1 MLWAV
6 YLSLIAAYF
15 FKCKLLCTRS
25 SGVLGGRL
33 LNSLGV
39 AWLSCLCQDFLSFD
53 TPLWIVAVLI
63 EGSLLLYQPPKKAQD
78 TLDWNFIDSLTRLF
92 LLSLVIPAIFTGSG
106 FYNSCFVMFYYVRHT
121 QELPPAPSQLKQWLE
136 KTVDSLAPQPAS
148 VRVS

>member
-1 MLWAV
+1 M
-6 YLSLIAAYF
+6 
-15 FKCKLLCTRS
+15 
-25 SGVLGGRL
+25 GRL
-33 LNSLGV
+33 FEFDRSVLLQVQAVVHNIQRGIGWTSTQLAWGCLALMSLSG
-39 AWLSCLCQDFLSFD
+39 FLSFD
-53 TPLWIVAVLI
+53 SPLWLVVVLI